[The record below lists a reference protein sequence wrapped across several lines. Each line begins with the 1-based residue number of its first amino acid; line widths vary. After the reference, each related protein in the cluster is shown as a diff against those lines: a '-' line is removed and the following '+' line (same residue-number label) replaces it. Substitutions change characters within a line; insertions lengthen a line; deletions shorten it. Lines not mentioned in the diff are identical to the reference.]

1 MRSKKNKKKL
11 LIAITLGLIATAGV
25 FNMMNSQ
32 KASLEASIAKQ
43 QAAALATMQSQTT
56 VTVPDNETTNV
67 ILAKTDIKSG
77 EIITLNKIEK
87 KEYKKNELPPSFF
100 FNENFVLGKIAAQDI
115 LAGKIVTNEDILAM
129 SENSLNIPSGMRAIT
144 IPTSL
149 IQGLASYIYIG
160 SKIDLISIKSPPEF
174 IAQNIKIIALETTV
188 DYSAKETTP
197 QETTAKAPAPPK
209 PSESSAPL
217 APAQLAQP
225 ADTTASPEANTVI
238 SPSSAGIKSTSADK
252 ALGITILVPV
262 ETAKKIIFAM
272 IEGKLQ
278 VITRGRN
285 DDKIIKQSSSSFSSS
300 SSIRKLPSDISSLLP
315 PPPPSGTGK
324 LPSLPGVI
332 SPKNIPVEQ
341 PKVEVEVIEANNKR
355 QVSFDDTRKSPAS
368 TSSKDIKELLKG
380 LN

>member
-160 SKIDLISIKSPPEF
+160 SKIDLISIKSPP
-174 IAQNIKIIALETTV
+174 
-188 DYSAKETTP
+188 
-197 QETTAKAPAPPK
+197 
-209 PSESSAPL
+209 
-217 APAQLAQP
+217 
-225 ADTTASPEANTVI
+225 
-238 SPSSAGIKSTSADK
+238 
-252 ALGITILVPV
+252 
-262 ETAKKIIFAM
+262 
-272 IEGKLQ
+272 GK
-278 VITRGRN
+278 
-285 DDKIIKQSSSSFSSS
+285 
-300 SSIRKLPSDISSLLP
+300 SIRLYVLA
-315 PPPPSGTGK
+315 
-324 LPSLPGVI
+324 
-332 SPKNIPVEQ
+332 NI
-341 PKVEVEVIEANNKR
+341 A
-355 QVSFDDTRKSPAS
+355 
-368 TSSKDIKELLKG
+368 
-380 LN
+380 

>member
-1 MRSKKNKKKL
+1 MILSLKK
-11 LIAITLGLIATAGV
+11 I
-25 FNMMNSQ
+25 
-32 KASLEASIAKQ
+32 LEY
-43 QAAALATMQSQTT
+43 L
-56 VTVPDNETTNV
+56 
-67 ILAKTDIKSG
+67 
-77 EIITLNKIEK
+77 EK
-87 KEYKKNELPPSFF
+87 KCVFYKNLKKQYKKNELPPTFF

-368 TSSKDIKELLKG
+368 TSSKDIKELLKR